1 MSLELTDK
9 NFKTEILDAQ
19 ILSIVDFW
27 ATWCMPC
34 RMIAPVLEEIAKDYS
49 GKVKVG
55 KVNVDNET
63 NLAAQYSIMSIPALL
78 FFKDGKVV
86 TQIVGAV
93 PKEHVEEKLKS
104 LGIEK

>member
-27 ATWCMPC
+27 ASWCMPC
-34 RMIAPVLEEIAKDYS
+34 RMIAPILEEIAKDYS
-49 GKVKVG
+49 GKLKVG
-55 KVNVDNET
+55 KVNVDNES

-86 TQIVGAV
+86 TQIIGAV
-93 PKEHVEEKLKS
+93 PKEHIEEKLKS
-104 LGIEK
+104 LGVEK

>member
-19 ILSIVDFW
+19 VLSIVDFW
-27 ATWCMPC
+27 APWCMPC
-34 RMIAPVLEEIAKDYS
+34 RMIAPILEEIAKDYS
-49 GKVKVG
+49 GKLKVG

-86 TQIVGAV
+86 TQVIGAV
-93 PKEHVEEKLKS
+93 PKEHIEEKLKS

>member
-19 ILSIVDFW
+19 LLSIVDFW
-27 ATWCMPC
+27 APWCMPC

-86 TQIVGAV
+86 TQIIGAV
-93 PKEHVEEKLKS
+93 PKEHIEDKLKS
-104 LGIEK
+104 IGIEK